1 MASLGYIQERM
12 GKLKDW
18 ALEGNSIVKDFE
30 FKDFKEAII
39 FFNKVAEIAEKMGHH
54 PDFIVSYNKVRLSFT
69 SHEEGE
75 LTSEDFDAAE
85 EVDKI

>member
-18 ALEGNSIVKDFE
+18 ALESNAIVKDFE
-30 FKDFKEAII
+30 FKDFKEVIM
-39 FFNKVAEIAEKMGHH
+39 FFNNVAEIAEKMEHH
-54 PDFIVSYNKVRLSFT
+54 PDFVIGYDKVRVSLS

-75 LTSEDFDAAE
+75 LTSKDFDVAE